1 MRDVRFAVVIPA
13 YNVQNYLP
21 ELYTTLL
28 EQTYKNFLVITID
41 DCSQDDTGA
50 IADEYVETFHKA
62 DIEMVVHHKTVN
74 EGLSAA
80 RNTGIDIAIYA
91 GGCDYILFLDADDT
105 VSVDLLAVLAEK
117 IRCANSEDTP
127 DMLIYGFSEDYYSPN
142 GELTYSKE
150 IRCDEA
156 HLKRQSSEDKAHL
169 KQREQAAEST
179 SNGLIVKN
187 TPYMVKLAELEA
199 STMLGYA
206 WNKAYK
212 LALFDRYNLLFEAVV
227 HIEDIVFNL
236 AFLEHADSF
245 CVIDEILYHYR
256 NANQTRLTKKHLPNY
271 MRLQK
276 RRVYEFLRLQNHLAR
291 DGAELQNYMTRDML
305 GVSENLR
312 NHVSSAPQCMVD
324 ESTELQFY
332 PFDELDI
339 PEKVY
344 EVAAGEYFRS
354 LQSMIVRE
362 KSQKKSK
369 KDIIDMVESELVD
382 ELYTINGKNL
392 YLLLRGHLPEGKAS
406 NYLYKPLARG
416 KINRAYRNACIIE
429 FVQKHFSGLYAKLK
443 QHR

>member
-1 MRDVRFAVVIPA
+1 MRFAVVIPA
-13 YNVQNYLP
+13 YNAQNYLP

-41 DCSQDDTGA
+41 DCSQDETGA
-50 IADEYVETFHKA
+50 VADEYVETFHKA
-62 DIEMVVHHKTVN
+62 GIEMVVHHKTVN

-117 IRCANSEDTP
+117 IRCANSEDAP

-156 HLKRQSSEDKAHL
+156 YLKRQGSEDEAF
-169 KQREQAAEST
+169 
-179 SNGLIVKN
+179 KN
-187 TPYMVKLAELEA
+187 IPYMVKLSELEA

-212 LALFDRYNLLFEAVV
+212 LALLDRYNLLFEAVV

-276 RRVYEFLRLQNHLAR
+276 RRVYEFLRLQNHLAI
-291 DGAELQNYMTRDML
+291 
-305 GVSENLR
+305 
-312 NHVSSAPQCMVD
+312 SSAPHCMVD
-324 ESTELQFY
+324 ESTDLQFY
-332 PFDELDI
+332 PFEELTI

-344 EVAAGEYFRS
+344 EVAAGVYFRS

-406 NYLYKPLARG
+406 ELLYKPLARG
-416 KINRAYRNACIIE
+416 KINKAYRNACIIE

>member
-13 YNVQNYLP
+13 YNAQNYLP

-41 DCSQDDTGA
+41 DCSQDETGA
-50 IADEYVETFHKA
+50 VADEYVEAFHKVG
-62 DIEMVVHHKTVN
+62 IEMVVHHKTVN

-80 RNTGIDIAIYA
+80 RNTGIDIAISA

-117 IRCANSEDTP
+117 IRCANSEDAP

-156 HLKRQSSEDKAHL
+156 YLKRQRSEDEAYL
-169 KQREQAAEST
+169 KQREQAAESA
-179 SNGLIVKN
+179 SNGLIVEN
-187 TPYMVKLAELEA
+187 IPYMVKLAELEA
-199 STMLGYA
+199 GTMLGYA

-212 LALFDRYNLLFEAVV
+212 LALLDRYNLLFEAVV

-236 AFLEHADSF
+236 AFLEQADSF

-276 RRVYEFLRLQNHLAR
+276 RRVYEFLRLQNHLAI
-291 DGAELQNYMTRDML
+291 
-305 GVSENLR
+305 
-312 NHVSSAPQCMVD
+312 SSAPYCMVD

-332 PFDELDI
+332 PFEELTI

-344 EVAAGEYFRS
+344 EVAAGVYFRS

-369 KDIIDMVESELVD
+369 KDIIEMVESELVD

-392 YLLLRGHLPEGKAS
+392 YLLLRGHLPGGKAS
-406 NYLYKPLARG
+406 ELLYKPLARG
-416 KINRAYRNACIIE
+416 KINKAYRNACIIE

>member
-13 YNVQNYLP
+13 YNAQNYLP

-41 DCSQDDTGA
+41 DCSQDETGA
-50 IADEYVETFHKA
+50 IADEYVEIFHKA
-62 DIEMVVHHKTVN
+62 GIEMVAHHKTVN

-127 DMLIYGFSEDYYSPN
+127 DMLIYSFSEDYYSPN

-156 HLKRQSSEDKAHL
+156 HLKRQRSENEAYL
-169 KQREQAAEST
+169 KQREQATESA
-179 SNGLIVKN
+179 SNGLTVKN
-187 TPYMVKLAELEA
+187 IPYMVKLAELEA
-199 STMLGYA
+199 GTMLGYA

-212 LALFDRYNLLFEAVV
+212 LTLLDRYNLRFEAVV

-256 NANQTRLTKKHLPNY
+256 NADQTRLTKKHLPNY

-276 RRVYEFLRLQNHLAR
+276 RRVYEFLRLQNHLAI
-291 DGAELQNYMTRDML
+291 
-305 GVSENLR
+305 
-312 NHVSSAPQCMVD
+312 SSAPHCMVD

-332 PFDELDI
+332 PFEELMI

-344 EVAAGEYFRS
+344 EVASGVYFRS

-369 KDIIDMVESELVD
+369 KDIMDMVESELVD

>member
-1 MRDVRFAVVIPA
+1 MVIPA
-13 YNVQNYLP
+13 YNAQNYLP

-41 DCSQDDTGA
+41 DCSQDETGA
-50 IADEYVETFHKA
+50 IADEYVEIFHKA
-62 DIEMVVHHKTVN
+62 GIEMVAHHKTVN

-117 IRCANSEDTP
+117 IRCANSEDAP
-127 DMLIYGFSEDYYSPN
+127 DMLIYGFSEDYYSSN

-156 HLKRQSSEDKAHL
+156 HLKRQRSENEAYL
-169 KQREQAAEST
+169 KQREQATESA
-179 SNGLIVKN
+179 SNGLTVKN
-187 TPYMVKLAELEA
+187 IPYMVKLAELEA
-199 STMLGYA
+199 GTMLGYA

-212 LALFDRYNLLFEAVV
+212 LALLDRYNLRFEAVV

-236 AFLEHADSF
+236 AFLEYADSF

-256 NANQTRLTKKHLPNY
+256 NADQARLTKKHLPNY

-276 RRVYEFLRLQNHLAR
+276 RRVYEFLRLQNHL
-291 DGAELQNYMTRDML
+291 
-305 GVSENLR
+305 
-312 NHVSSAPQCMVD
+312 SSAPHCMVD
-324 ESTELQFY
+324 ESTELRFY
-332 PFDELDI
+332 PFDEFVI

-344 EVAAGEYFRS
+344 EVAAGVYFRS

-369 KDIIDMVESELVD
+369 KDIMDMVESELVD

>member
-1 MRDVRFAVVIPA
+1 MVIPA
-13 YNVQNYLP
+13 YNAQNYLP

-41 DCSQDDTGA
+41 DCSQDETGA
-50 IADEYVETFHKA
+50 IADEYVEIFHKA
-62 DIEMVVHHKTVN
+62 GIEMVAHHKTVN

-127 DMLIYGFSEDYYSPN
+127 DMLIYSFSEDYYSPN

-156 HLKRQSSEDKAHL
+156 HLKRQRSENEAYL
-169 KQREQAAEST
+169 KQREQATESA
-179 SNGLIVKN
+179 SNGLTVKN
-187 TPYMVKLAELEA
+187 IPYMVKLAELEA
-199 STMLGYA
+199 GTMLGYA

-212 LALFDRYNLLFEAVV
+212 LTLLDRYNLRFEAVV

-245 CVIDEILYHYR
+245 CVIDDILYHYR

-276 RRVYEFLRLQNHLAR
+276 RRVYEFLRLQNHLAI
-291 DGAELQNYMTRDML
+291 
-305 GVSENLR
+305 
-312 NHVSSAPQCMVD
+312 SSAPHCMVD

-332 PFDELDI
+332 PFEELMI

-344 EVAAGEYFRS
+344 EVASGVYFRS

-369 KDIIDMVESELVD
+369 KDIIDMIESELVD

-392 YLLLRGHLPEGKAS
+392 YLLLRGHLPEGKAA

-416 KINRAYRNACIIE
+416 KINKAYRNACIIE

>member
-13 YNVQNYLP
+13 YNAQNYLP

-41 DCSQDDTGA
+41 DCSQDETGA
-50 IADEYVETFHKA
+50 VADEYVETFHKA
-62 DIEMVVHHKTVN
+62 GIEMVVHHKTVN

-105 VSVDLLAVLAEK
+105 VSVDSLAVLTEK
-117 IRCANSEDTP
+117 IRCANSEDAP

-156 HLKRQSSEDKAHL
+156 HLKRQGSEDEAYL
-169 KQREQAAEST
+169 KQREQATESA

-187 TPYMVKLAELEA
+187 IPYMVKLAELEA

-212 LALFDRYNLLFEAVV
+212 LALLDRYNLRFEAVV

-245 CVIDEILYHYR
+245 CVIDDILYHYR

-276 RRVYEFLRLQNHLAR
+276 RRVYEFLRLQNHLAI
-291 DGAELQNYMTRDML
+291 
-305 GVSENLR
+305 
-312 NHVSSAPQCMVD
+312 SSAPHCMVD
-324 ESTELQFY
+324 ESTERRFY
-332 PFDELDI
+332 PFDEFVI

-344 EVAAGEYFRS
+344 EVAAGVYFRS

-369 KDIIDMVESELVD
+369 KVIIDMVESELVD

-406 NYLYKPLARG
+406 ELLYKPLARG
-416 KINRAYRNACIIE
+416 KINKAYRNACIIE

>member
-13 YNVQNYLP
+13 YNAQNYLP

-41 DCSQDDTGA
+41 DCSQDETGA
-50 IADEYVETFHKA
+50 VADEYVETFHKA
-62 DIEMVVHHKTVN
+62 GIEMVVHHKTVN

-117 IRCANSEDTP
+117 IRCANSEDEP

-150 IRCDEA
+150 IRSDEA
-156 HLKRQSSEDKAHL
+156 HLKRQRTENEAYL
-169 KQREQAAEST
+169 KQGEQAAEST
-179 SNGLIVKN
+179 SNGLTVKN

-199 STMLGYA
+199 GTMLGYA

-212 LALFDRYNLLFEAVV
+212 LALLDRYNLLFEAVV

-276 RRVYEFLRLQNHLAR
+276 RRVYEFLRLQNHLAI
-291 DGAELQNYMTRDML
+291 
-305 GVSENLR
+305 
-312 NHVSSAPQCMVD
+312 SSAPHRMVD
-324 ESTELQFY
+324 ESTERRFY
-332 PFDELDI
+332 TFDEFVI

-344 EVAAGEYFRS
+344 EVAAGVYFRS

-369 KDIIDMVESELVD
+369 KDIINMVESELVD

-406 NYLYKPLARG
+406 ELLYKPLARG
-416 KINRAYRNACIIE
+416 KINKAYRNACIIE

>member
-1 MRDVRFAVVIPA
+1 MVIPA
-13 YNVQNYLP
+13 YNAQNYLP

-41 DCSQDDTGA
+41 DCSQDETGA
-50 IADEYVETFHKA
+50 VADEYVETFHKA
-62 DIEMVVHHKTVN
+62 GIEMVVHHKTVN

-80 RNTGIDIAIYA
+80 RNKGINIAIYA

-117 IRCANSEDTP
+117 IRCANSEDSP

-142 GELTYSKE
+142 GELAYSKE

-156 HLKRQSSEDKAHL
+156 HLKRQRSENEAYL
-169 KQREQAAEST
+169 KQWEQAAESA

-187 TPYMVKLAELEA
+187 IPYMVKLAELEA
-199 STMLGYA
+199 GTMLGYA

-212 LALFDRYNLLFEAVV
+212 LALLDRYNLLFEPVV

-276 RRVYEFLRLQNHLAR
+276 RRVYEFLRLQNHLAI
-291 DGAELQNYMTRDML
+291 
-305 GVSENLR
+305 
-312 NHVSSAPQCMVD
+312 SSAPHLMVD

-332 PFDELDI
+332 PCEELMI

-344 EVAAGEYFRS
+344 EVAAGVYFRS

-392 YLLLRGHLPEGKAS
+392 YLLLRGHLPGGKAS
-406 NYLYKPLARG
+406 DLLYKPLARG
-416 KINRAYRNACIIE
+416 KINKAYRNACIIE

>member
-1 MRDVRFAVVIPA
+1 MRFAVVIPA
-13 YNVQNYLP
+13 YNAQNYLP

-41 DCSQDDTGA
+41 DCSQDETGA
-50 IADEYVETFHKA
+50 VADEYVETFHQA
-62 DIEMVVHHKTVN
+62 GIEMVAHHKTVN

-117 IRCANSEDTP
+117 IRCANSEDAP

-156 HLKRQSSEDKAHL
+156 YLKRQGSEDEAF
-169 KQREQAAEST
+169 
-179 SNGLIVKN
+179 KN
-187 TPYMVKLAELEA
+187 IPYMVKLSELEA

-212 LALFDRYNLLFEAVV
+212 LALLDRYNLLFEAVV

-276 RRVYEFLRLQNHLAR
+276 RRVYEFLRLQNHLAI
-291 DGAELQNYMTRDML
+291 
-305 GVSENLR
+305 
-312 NHVSSAPQCMVD
+312 SSAPHCMVD
-324 ESTELQFY
+324 ESTDLQFY
-332 PFDELDI
+332 PFEELTI

-344 EVAAGEYFRS
+344 EVAAGVYFRS

-406 NYLYKPLARG
+406 ELLYKPLARG
-416 KINRAYRNACIIE
+416 KINKAYRNACIIE

>member
-1 MRDVRFAVVIPA
+1 MVIPA
-13 YNVQNYLP
+13 YNAQNYLP

-41 DCSQDDTGA
+41 DCSQDETGA
-50 IADEYVETFHKA
+50 VADEYVETFHKA
-62 DIEMVVHHKTVN
+62 GIEMVVHHKTVN

-117 IRCANSEDTP
+117 IRCANSEDEP

-150 IRCDEA
+150 IRSDEA
-156 HLKRQSSEDKAHL
+156 HLKRQRTENEAYL
-169 KQREQAAEST
+169 KQGEQAAEST
-179 SNGLIVKN
+179 SNGLTVKN

-199 STMLGYA
+199 GTMLGYA

-212 LALFDRYNLLFEAVV
+212 LALLDRYNLLFEAVV

-276 RRVYEFLRLQNHLAR
+276 RRVYEFLRLQNHLAI
-291 DGAELQNYMTRDML
+291 
-305 GVSENLR
+305 
-312 NHVSSAPQCMVD
+312 SSAPHRMVD
-324 ESTELQFY
+324 ESTERRFY
-332 PFDELDI
+332 TFDEFVI

-344 EVAAGEYFRS
+344 EVAAGVYFRS

-369 KDIIDMVESELVD
+369 KDIINMVESELVD

-406 NYLYKPLARG
+406 ELLYKPLARG
-416 KINRAYRNACIIE
+416 KINKAYRNACIIE

>member
-13 YNVQNYLP
+13 YNAQNYLP

-41 DCSQDDTGA
+41 DCSQDETGA
-50 IADEYVETFHKA
+50 VADEYVETFHKA
-62 DIEMVVHHKTVN
+62 GIEMVAHHKTVN

-117 IRCANSEDTP
+117 IRCANSEDAP

-142 GELTYSKE
+142 GELTYYKE

-156 HLKRQSSEDKAHL
+156 HLKRQRSENEAY
-169 KQREQAAEST
+169 
-179 SNGLIVKN
+179 KN
-187 TPYMVKLAELEA
+187 IPYMVKLAELEA
-199 STMLGYA
+199 GTMLGYA

-212 LALFDRYNLLFEAVV
+212 LALLDRYNLRFEAVV

-236 AFLEHADSF
+236 AFLEHADGF

-276 RRVYEFLRLQNHLAR
+276 RRVYEFLRLQNHLAI
-291 DGAELQNYMTRDML
+291 
-305 GVSENLR
+305 
-312 NHVSSAPQCMVD
+312 SSAPHYMVD

-332 PFDELDI
+332 PFEELTI

-344 EVAAGEYFRS
+344 EVAAGVYFRS

-392 YLLLRGHLPEGKAS
+392 YLLLRGHLPGGKAS
-406 NYLYKPLARG
+406 ELLYKPLARG
-416 KINRAYRNACIIE
+416 KINKAYRNACIIE

>member
-1 MRDVRFAVVIPA
+1 MVIPA
-13 YNVQNYLP
+13 YNAQNYLP

-41 DCSQDDTGA
+41 DCSQDETGA
-50 IADEYVETFHKA
+50 VADEYVEIFHKA
-62 DIEMVVHHKTVN
+62 GIEMVAHHKTVN

-80 RNTGIDIAIYA
+80 RNTGIDIAICA

-105 VSVDLLAVLAEK
+105 VSVDLLAVLAKK
-117 IRCANSEDTP
+117 IRCTNSENAP

-156 HLKRQSSEDKAHL
+156 NLKRQRSENEAF
-169 KQREQAAEST
+169 
-179 SNGLIVKN
+179 KN

-212 LALFDRYNLLFEAVV
+212 LALLDRYNLRFEAVV

-276 RRVYEFLRLQNHLAR
+276 RRVYEFLRLQNHLAI
-291 DGAELQNYMTRDML
+291 
-305 GVSENLR
+305 
-312 NHVSSAPQCMVD
+312 SSAPHRMVD
-324 ESTELQFY
+324 ESTDLQFY
-332 PFDELDI
+332 PFEELTI

-344 EVAAGEYFRS
+344 EVAAGVYFRS

-406 NYLYKPLARG
+406 KYLYKPLARG

>member
-13 YNVQNYLP
+13 YNAQNYLP

-41 DCSQDDTGA
+41 DCSQDETGA
-50 IADEYVETFHKA
+50 VADEYVETFHKA
-62 DIEMVVHHKTVN
+62 GIEMVVHHKTVN

-80 RNTGIDIAIYA
+80 RNTGIDIAICA

-105 VSVDLLAVLAEK
+105 VSVDLLAVLAKK
-117 IRCANSEDTP
+117 IRCTNSEDAP

-156 HLKRQSSEDKAHL
+156 HLKRQRSEDEAHL
-169 KQREQAAEST
+169 KQREQAAESA
-179 SNGLIVKN
+179 SNGLTVKN
-187 TPYMVKLAELEA
+187 IPYMVKLAELEA

-212 LALFDRYNLLFEAVV
+212 LALLDRYNLLFEAVV

-256 NANQTRLTKKHLPNY
+256 NANQTRLTKKHLPNH

-276 RRVYEFLRLQNHLAR
+276 RRVYEFLRLQNHLAI
-291 DGAELQNYMTRDML
+291 
-305 GVSENLR
+305 
-312 NHVSSAPQCMVD
+312 SSAPHCMVD
-324 ESTELQFY
+324 ESTDLQFY
-332 PFDELDI
+332 PFEELMI

-344 EVAAGEYFRS
+344 EVAAGVYFRS

-406 NYLYKPLARG
+406 ELLYKPLARG

-443 QHR
+443 QQR